1 MSQIMLTFEE
11 ILNCGDFQ
19 NAMKKC
25 YKILNGEDS
34 IVSWFCAKR
43 YSQLP
48 VVTVG
53 SITVSTICTQA
64 SMFSIKASKIP
75 LSAEELECI
84 EEGSLTFDIFSLNI
98 FGEFK
103 GFFLVSGYVPSDI
116 DDWENIYVDEK
127 FDMWYKYCGN
137 QSLQE
142 QHLLLLLK

>member
-25 YKILNGEDS
+25 YKTLNGEDS

-137 QSLQE
+137 
-142 QHLLLLLK
+142 